1 MHRNSLS
8 TKAFYLCKITDEQ
21 LSWRNCNGVFNK
33 LYVFYCVVN
42 RNFLDTVYFRGGKK
56 YCSAAICEHGSF
68 IGLLV
73 VGLVKIGFERERSF
87 MIQIFIFQK

>member
-1 MHRNSLS
+1 MHHNPLS

-21 LSWRNCNGVFNK
+21 LLWRNCNSVFDK

-42 RNFLDTVYFRGGKK
+42 RNFLDTVYFRGGVK
-56 YCSAAICEHGSF
+56 SIVLLLFVNTVVF

-73 VGLVKIGFERERSF
+73 VGLTKMDLRGKEFL
-87 MIQIFIFQK
+87 

>member
-68 IGLLV
+68 YWIV
-73 VGLVKIGFERERSF
+73 SSWFN
-87 MIQIFIFQK
+87 